1 MRILLVEDE
10 PDLGRTL
17 MRVLG
22 EAGFSVDLTEDG
34 EEALLALAGA
44 AYDAAVLDIMLPG
57 LDGWE
62 VLRRTRAAGRRLPIL
77 VLTARDATADR
88 VKGLDLG
95 ADDYLVKPF
104 ALDEL
109 LARLRALVRRAAGLA
124 RPELTLGDS
133 VIDFAARRVSRN
145 GRPVDLS
152 PKEFALLELL
162 ALRRGTLVTRAMI
175 YDHIYDDREDTSS
188 NVLEVYVSNLRR
200 KLGRDL
206 IETRRGEGYIIDE
219 AAGRS

>member
-10 PDLGRTL
+10 PDLGPTL
-17 MRVLG
+17 MRALG
-22 EAGFSVDLTEDG
+22 EAGYSVDLTADG
-34 EEALLALAGA
+34 AEALVALASA
-44 AYDAAVLDIMLPG
+44 EYDAAVLDIMLPE

-62 VLRRTRAAGRRLPIL
+62 VLRRTRAAGRRLPVL
-77 VLTARDATADR
+77 LLTARDATADR

-109 LARLRALVRRAAGLA
+109 VARLRALVRRAAGLV
-124 RPELTLGDS
+124 RSELTLGDS
-133 VIDFAARRVSRN
+133 VIDFAARRVLRE

-188 NVLEVYVSNLRR
+188 NVVEVYVSNLRR
-200 KLGRDL
+200 KLGRQL

-219 AAGRS
+219 PAG